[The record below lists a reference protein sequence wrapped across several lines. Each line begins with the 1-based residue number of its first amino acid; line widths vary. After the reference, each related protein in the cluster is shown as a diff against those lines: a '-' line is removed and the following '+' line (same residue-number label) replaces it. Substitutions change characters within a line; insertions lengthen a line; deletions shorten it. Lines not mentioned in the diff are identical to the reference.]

1 MPSDEHHFSLL
12 LHTVQ
17 SLLGPNGCPWDQKQ
31 STLSL
36 KKYFEEEFAE
46 IITAIDNND
55 PENLCEELGDMLFLV
70 ILMAEINKKNNTF
83 TLRDILRNI
92 NEKMIRR
99 HPHVFSDGEKGT
111 EEELEKQWRAIKSRE
126 KEKKTN

>member
-12 LHTVQ
+12 LHTVRA
-17 SLLGPNGCPWDQKQ
+17 LLGPAGCPWDQKQ

-36 KKYFEEEFAE
+36 KKYFVEEFAE
-46 IITAIDNND
+46 IIAAIDNND

-70 ILMAEINKKNNTF
+70 ILMAEINTKNETF
-83 TLRDILRNI
+83 TLKDILRNI

-99 HPHVFSDGEKGT
+99 HPHVFGDGKKGT
-111 EEELEKQWRAIKSRE
+111 EEELEKQWRAIKSQE

>member
-1 MPSDEHHFSLL
+1 MPTDAHHFSLL
-12 LHTVQ
+12 LHTVR
-17 SLLGPNGCPWDQKQ
+17 SLLGPDGCPWDQKQ

-36 KKYFEEEFAE
+36 KKYFKEEFAE

-70 ILMAEINKKNNTF
+70 ILMAEINQKNGTF
-83 TLRDILRNI
+83 TLQDILRNI

-99 HPHVFSDGEKGT
+99 HPHVFADGEKGT
-111 EEELEKQWRAIKSRE
+111 EEELEKQWRAIKSQE

>member
-12 LHTVQ
+12 LKTIR
-17 SLLGPNGCPWDQKQ
+17 SLLGPEGCPWDQKQ

-36 KKYFEEEFAE
+36 KKYFVEEFAE
-46 IITAIDNND
+46 IIAAIDNND
-55 PENLCEELGDMLFLV
+55 PENLCEELGDMLFLL
-70 ILMAEINKKNNTF
+70 ILMAEINKKNGNF
-83 TLRDILRNI
+83 TLNDIIRNI

-99 HPHVFSDGEKGT
+99 HPHVFGDGEKGT
-111 EEELEKQWRAIKSRE
+111 LEELEKQWRAIKSQE

>member
-1 MPSDEHHFSLL
+1 MPTDEHHFAAL
-12 LHTVQ
+12 LHTIRA
-17 SLLGPNGCPWDQKQ
+17 LLGPDGCPWDQEQ

-36 KKYFEEEFAE
+36 KKYFMAEFAE

-70 ILMAEINKKNNTF
+70 ILMAEINRKNNVF
-83 TLRDILRNI
+83 SLEDVLKNI
-92 NEKMIRR
+92 NEKMVRR
-99 HPHVFSDGEKGT
+99 HPHVFAEGERGT
-111 EEELEKQWRAIKSRE
+111 LEELEAQWRSIKSQE

>member
-1 MPSDEHHFSLL
+1 MPSDEHHFTLL
-12 LHTVQ
+12 LHTIQ
-17 SLLGPNGCPWDQKQ
+17 ALLGPAGCPWDQKQ

-36 KKYFEEEFAE
+36 KKYFEEEFTE
-46 IITAIDNND
+46 IIAAIDNND

-70 ILMAEINKKNNTF
+70 ILMAEINKRNNTF

-99 HPHVFSDGEKGT
+99 HPHVFAGGEKGT

-126 KEKKTN
+126 KEEKTN

>member
-1 MPSDEHHFSLL
+1 MPTDDHHFSLL
-12 LHTVQ
+12 LHTIR
-17 SLLGPNGCPWDQKQ
+17 SLLGPEGCPWDQKQ
-31 STLSL
+31 TILSL
-36 KKYFEEEFAE
+36 KKYFVEEFAE

-55 PENLCEELGDMLFLV
+55 PDNLCEELGDMLFLV
-70 ILMAEINKKNNTF
+70 ILMAEINKKNGTF

-99 HPHVFSDGEKGT
+99 HPHVFAGGEKGT
-111 EEELEKQWRAIKSRE
+111 VEELEQQWRAIKSQE